1 MIKEI
6 VDLLDEYNYST
17 DMYPD
22 NIMRLKFPDYRPRLK
37 AKWELVANGNMQ
49 DISVSVRGWGKL
61 YMGPGSFAIFRN
73 NKFYGFASII
83 GALITERPNTASGRG
98 FVMSLR
104 RYLESCSKRRE

>member
-37 AKWELVANGNMQ
+37 AKWELIANGNMQ

-61 YMGPGSFAIFRN
+61 YMGPGSFA
-73 NKFYGFASII
+73 SII

-104 RYLESCSKRRE
+104 KHLENCDKRRE